1 MKIIKRGEVP
11 KPKVFLYTCKNCN
24 STLEVS
30 GSDVTTKVLQLLAYT
45 FITCPVCDTKINLT
59 DKKIEW
65 VISS

>member
-11 KPKVFLYTCKNCN
+11 KPKVFFYTCKNCN

-30 GSDVTTKVLQLLAYT
+30 KSDLITKEYQISSHKY
-45 FITCPVCDTKINLT
+45 INCPVCDDLINLT

-65 VISS
+65 VIST

>member
-30 GSDVTTKVLQLLAYT
+30 GSDVTTKEAQFSAYT
-45 FITCPVCDTKINLT
+45 FITCPVCDKQINLT

-65 VISS
+65 VIIT